1 MSLLAHTNLE
11 GSYFKYGVFPQT
23 LKWIEPDGDVI
34 RNDTDHTVIVTD
46 WCSKAPV
53 SKHSWRTIHGKPWRD
68 PTSWHRYIVKMDWKR
83 NTLRRPYA
91 GNPSITEELDGVFS
105 GPNPWDFNP
114 DMMSRHLG
122 ILNTDGKT
130 RAVTECL
137 LRLNEGKAKVGQYLA
152 ESKQSASMIAD
163 SGTDLLNLL
172 LKVKRREFSNFPKE
186 FGLSLRKGRD
196 AYLQWQFGWKPL
208 CSDIHAL
215 WENLIGRAPIQPFLR
230 AAREIKTPFEYTT
243 SFGGYPCDVKIKH
256 TDKCV
261 LYASLSEQTLAN
273 MQSYDVINPLSLA
286 WELVPYS
293 FVVDWFAPIGN
304 TLAALTATAGLDFVG
319 GFSTQIREGT
329 NTIRCSVGHVEQEFY
344 LMSRY
349 AYDSFPQAGYYGKT
363 NPLNLD
369 KAQKLL
375 ALLSQL
381 V

>member
-1 MSLLAHTNLE
+1 MS
-11 GSYFKYGVFPQT
+11 
-23 LKWIEPDGDVI
+23 
-34 RNDTDHTVIVTD
+34 
-46 WCSKAPV
+46 
-53 SKHSWRTIHGKPWRD
+53 
-68 PTSWHRYIVKMDWKR
+68 
-83 NTLRRPYA
+83 RPYA
-91 GNPSITEELDGVFS
+91 GNPAETEVFDGVFS

-114 DMMSRHLG
+114 AMMSRHLG

-172 LKVKRREFSNFPKE
+172 LKVKRREFSSIPKE

-208 CSDIHAL
+208 CADIHAL
-215 WENLIGRAPIQPFLR
+215 WENLIGRAPIQPYLR
-230 AAREIKTPFEYTT
+230 AAREIKTPYEYSTQ
-243 SFGGYPCDVKIKH
+243 FGGFPCDVKIKH

-286 WELVPYS
+286 WEVVPYS

-304 TLAALTATAGLDFVG
+304 TLASLTATAGLDFVG
-319 GFSTQIREGT
+319 GYSTQIREGT
-329 NTIRCSVGHVEQEFY
+329 NKIRCSVGHVEQEFY
-344 LMSRY
+344 LMVRH
-349 AYDSFPQAGYYGKT
+349 AYTSFPQGGYYGKT

-381 V
+381 F